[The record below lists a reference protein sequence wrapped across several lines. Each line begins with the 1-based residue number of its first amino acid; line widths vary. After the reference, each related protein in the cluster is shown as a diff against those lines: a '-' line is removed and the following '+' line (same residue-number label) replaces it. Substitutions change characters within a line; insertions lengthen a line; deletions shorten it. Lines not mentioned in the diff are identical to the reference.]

1 MNRKRLSRQ
10 RMQGMATDKFFYFFL
25 GLRKGEIRRR
35 VAALQKRHPQERPDQ
50 LARRLIAAHIPLS
63 LLGGALLHG
72 PIFLPGMG
80 SALKIFGVVGGTSVM
95 MRMHLSLIL
104 EIALLFGK
112 DIDERA
118 RLREM
123 VSVMA
128 ATGLLSGIPFLVR
141 ALEIK
146 PWYSIA
152 AGGLAVTSFSQL
164 IGEAAIRYYLGTLK
178 GSPPSPRS
186 DPVGVPTRN
195 T

>member
-1 MNRKRLSRQ
+1 MNRKRLSRPQ
-10 RMQGMATDKFFYFFL
+10 TQSMATDKFFYFFL

-35 VAALQKRHPQERPDQ
+35 VAALQKRHPEERPDQ

-72 PIFLPGMG
+72 PMFLPGMG
-80 SALKIFGVVGGTSVM
+80 HALKLFGVVGGTSVM

-112 DIDERA
+112 DIDDRA

-123 VSVMA
+123 VTVMA
-128 ATGLLSGIPFLVR
+128 ATGLLSGMPFLIR
-141 ALEIK
+141 ALEIN

-152 AGGLAVTSFSQL
+152 SGGLAVTSFSQL
-164 IGEAAIRYYLGTLK
+164 IGESAIRYYLGTLK
-178 GSPPSPRS
+178 ASPPSPSS
-186 DPVGVPTRN
+186 DPVGVPTQK